1 MSFAERLRFTR
12 KEKGL
17 SQEEV
22 AEILEVS
29 RQSVTKWETGASFPE
44 MKTMLKLASLLER
57 DLDWL
62 LYDEKTDN
70 QDICE
75 IRNIISPKERP
86 AIPDRYTLNCIMK
99 KDLITEI
106 LKALHGYELTRNIR
120 TDETDKTQTVTFYNG
135 RAFSEI
141 TECTEAHEEEIF
153 HELSYTEIEDLLLPW
168 KTVRRLQISPP
179 PQVAENE
186 L

>member
-29 RQSVTKWETGASFPE
+29 RQSVTKWETGISFPE
-44 MKTMLKLASLLER
+44 MRTMLKLASLLER

-62 LYDEKTDN
+62 LYDEMHDN
-70 QDICE
+70 ED
-75 IRNIISPKERP
+75 IISMRQNIPARERP
-86 AIPDRYTLNCIMK
+86 SIPDRCTLNSIMK
-99 KDLITEI
+99 KDLINEM
-106 LKALHGYELTRNIR
+106 LNVLHGYELKRDIR
-120 TDETDKTQTVTFYNG
+120 TDEYEGSQTVTFYRG

-141 TECTEAHEEEIF
+141 TTEQKGERKRTF
-153 HELSYTEIEDLLLPW
+153 RELSGPEIEALLLPW
-168 KTVRRLQISPP
+168 NEVNRTQIQDESPWGDR
-179 PQVAENE
+179 A
-186 L
+186 